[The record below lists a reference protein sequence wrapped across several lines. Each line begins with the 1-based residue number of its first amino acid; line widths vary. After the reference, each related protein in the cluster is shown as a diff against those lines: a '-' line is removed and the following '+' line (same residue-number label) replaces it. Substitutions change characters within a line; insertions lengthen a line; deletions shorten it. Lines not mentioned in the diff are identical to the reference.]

1 MRYLKLPFVFM
12 ALAILAVF
20 SIWELRK
27 DDLTDE
33 GHLKNSGDGYI
44 DPPNDAWSKPISK

>member
-1 MRYLKLPFVFM
+1 MRCLKLPFVFM

-33 GHLKNSGDGYI
+33 GYLKNSGDGYT